1 MIQIHLL
8 EIIHLTKELLRFRNE
23 SFCIGLEITV
33 WFTGHANRCDSLSL
47 LEVQAELFSRAK
59 ELERGACSVNQAVSG
74 EHFCKLWIIN
84 YDSLKENDENRE
96 PEDEIIEEIPPK
108 IVLSN
113 VEVPKSNSNIDR
125 ENDSGAFWFFQNFFL
140 RVVHQVKL
148 IKTP

>member
-8 EIIHLTKELLRFRNE
+8 EIIHLIKELLRFRNE
-23 SFCIGLEITV
+23 SFCIWLGITV
-33 WFTGHANRCDSLSL
+33 WFTGHATRSDSISR
-47 LEVQAELFSRAK
+47 LEVQAEPFSRAK
-59 ELERGACSVNQAVSG
+59 ELERGACSENQAVSG

-125 ENDSGAFWFFQNFFL
+125 ENDSGAFLISKIWLIVVNDSKQENL
-140 RVVHQVKL
+140 R
-148 IKTP
+148 